1 MAVLSYALGWQF
13 RRPKALAGYSM
24 KVLTRV
30 VDTTQ
35 LQIGDVVLCHGG
47 RFELVSFTCDAAR
60 AAELAE
66 YTRKWK
72 GEYYNAGR
80 VAEVEREAVRQESLR
95 AFATR
100 YLGREHPDYACAVP
114 LHSRDCEEN
123 PNGWTIQGNALAR
136 WTIEVTA

>member
-1 MAVLSYALGWQF
+1 
-13 RRPKALAGYSM
+13 M

-47 RFELVSFTCDAAR
+47 RFELVRFTCDAAKAANR
-60 AAELAE
+60 AAYVRRTKSE
-66 YTRKWK
+66 R
-72 GEYYNAGR
+72 YNVGKAD
-80 VAEVEREAVRQESLR
+80 EVEREAVREETLR

-100 YLGREHPDYACAVP
+100 YLGRQHPDFECSVP
-114 LHSRDCEEN
+114 LDWRDCEEN
-123 PNGWTIQGNALAR
+123 PDGWNIQGNALAR